1 MNHSII
7 KGGVVASCFLFFTLL
22 FAACD
27 LETSGNGKLDGFW
40 HLESV
45 DTLNGGFSDLSQK
58 RMFWA
63 FQKDLL
69 ELTDRDN
76 VHPRCLMR
84 FERDGGT
91 LRLTEPYL
99 YDRESG
105 EGDHPLTEP
114 DYLIPFGVNGVSE
127 TFTVEKLTE
136 SRMILSTDRLRLNFT
151 KF

>member
-1 MNHSII
+1 MSHHMI
-7 KGGVVASCFLFFTLL
+7 KGTLATSCLLFFTLL

-45 DTLNGGFSDLSQK
+45 DTLSGGFNDLSQK
-58 RMFWA
+58 RIFWA

-69 ELTDRDN
+69 ELSDKDY
-76 VHPRCLMR
+76 VLSHCLMR
-84 FERDGGT
+84 FNRDGGA
-91 LRLTEPYL
+91 LKLSDPYL

-105 EGDHPLTEP
+105 EGDHPLMDAAVLNPYGINAIET
-114 DYLIPFGVNGVSE
+114 
-127 TFTVEKLTE
+127 TFTVEKLSSSKMVLNDGT
-136 SRMILSTDRLRLNFT
+136 LRLYFT